1 MYILSPFFILEFCL
15 RKTLEVW
22 NHRRPW
28 RLGNVHPCTFLILEF
43 CLRKTLE
50 VWNHGH
56 PESDFYNLILIQFI
70 EIFL

>member
-1 MYILSPFFILEFCL
+1 M
-15 RKTLEVW
+15 K
-22 NHRRPW
+22 
-28 RLGNVHPCTFLILEF
+28 NVHPEYIFHLRVCGK
-43 CLRKTLE
+43 RKTLE

>member
-1 MYILSPFFILEFCL
+1 M
-15 RKTLEVW
+15 K
-22 NHRRPW
+22 
-28 RLGNVHPCTFLILEF
+28 NVRPCTFLILEF